1 MNSHS
6 VLDDNKLL
14 TLPNGERLNLPPN
27 VRIMFE
33 VEHLRF
39 ATLATV
45 SRYGMIWFSDD
56 VVEPSMV
63 YKHYLDTLSNVPLDA
78 EDDDPFDAP
87 ARLGD
92 VVAKENSTTS
102 KLTTRRQVASILE
115 PFF

>member
-1 MNSHS
+1 
-6 VLDDNKLL
+6 
-14 TLPNGERLNLPPN
+14 
-27 VRIMFE
+27 
-33 VEHLRF
+33 
-39 ATLATV
+39 
-45 SRYGMIWFSDD
+45 MIWFSDD
-56 VVEPSMV
+56 VAEPLMV
-63 YKHYLDTLSNVPLDA
+63 HKHYLDTSSNVPLDA